1 MRARAYLCSRPKR
14 PLGLKIS
21 TNAMIRNIAPSTN
34 SGKPTLPKA
43 RVSPRMIAATNA
55 PAIEPMPPITVT
67 MKDSITIEKPMP
79 GVSERTAF
87 RRLEDAAF
95 KARVAELR
103 SAMVRTA
110 AGRLVDG
117 MTEAAGVLRAGLT
130 DPDANIRHKSAVKL
144 IELGVKVTELAELE
158 QRVEE
163 LEQLIRQKERP

>member
-1 MRARAYLCSRPKR
+1 MARGGRAGADERLAAEL
-14 PLGLKIS
+14 
-21 TNAMIRNIAPSTN
+21 AA
-34 SGKPTLPKA
+34 GKTV
-43 RVSPRMIAATNA
+43 REAATSA
-55 PAIEPMPPITVT
+55 
-67 MKDSITIEKPMP
+67 

-87 RRLEDAAF
+87 RRLVDAAF

-103 SAMVRTA
+103 SEMVRTA

-158 QRVEE
+158 RRVEE
-163 LEQLIRQKERP
+163 LEQHFNEGRAG

>member
-1 MRARAYLCSRPKR
+1 MSHNGRRTADEKLAAEL
-14 PLGLKIS
+14 
-21 TNAMIRNIAPSTN
+21 AA
-34 SGKPTLPKA
+34 GKSV
-43 RVSPRMIAATNA
+43 REAATSA
-55 PAIEPMPPITVT
+55 
-67 MKDSITIEKPMP
+67 

-87 RRLEDAAF
+87 RRLGDAAF

-103 SAMVRTA
+103 SEMVRTA

-163 LEQLIRQKERP
+163 LEQMIRQKEQL